1 MITWRGPLKR
11 TLAYCSYDRV
21 TIIIFLLRAKTCF
34 VLLFKKR
41 KMRDRY
47 LLNTPLVYDLNFFLN
62 VKHFRNVFR
71 FVSYVYGV
79 RLDGAAASSVLGCA
93 SIR

>member
-1 MITWRGPLKR
+1 
-11 TLAYCSYDRV
+11 
-21 TIIIFLLRAKTCF
+21 
-34 VLLFKKR
+34 
-41 KMRDRY
+41 MRDRY